1 MDLPKMDLPKPIAAF
16 FAAETGDDADAL
28 VASFADTATVDDEAA
43 SHVGHAAIRAWWTG
57 VRKKYQQR
65 TDVLEALGG
74 PDAVTVRCRVSGSF
88 PGSPITLDFRFA
100 LAADRITRLE
110 IR

>member
-1 MDLPKMDLPKPIAAF
+1 MDMPKPIAAF
-16 FAAETGDDADAL
+16 FATETGDDADAL
-28 VASFADTATVDDEAA
+28 VASFADDATVDDEAA

-57 VRKKYQQR
+57 AREKYQQT
-65 TDVLEALGG
+65 TDVLEAHGG
-74 PDAVTVRCRVSGSF
+74 ADAVTVRCRVSGRF

-100 LAADRITRLE
+100 LADERITRLE

>member
-1 MDLPKMDLPKPIAAF
+1 MDLPKPIAAF
-16 FAAETGDDADAL
+16 FEAEAAGDTDAL
-28 VASFADTATVDDEAA
+28 VASFADTAIVDDEAA

-57 VRKKYQQR
+57 VREKYQQT
-65 TDVLEALGG
+65 TDVLEAQSGA
-74 PDAVTVRCRVSGSF
+74 DSANVRCRVSGSF

-100 LAADRITRLE
+100 LADERITRLE